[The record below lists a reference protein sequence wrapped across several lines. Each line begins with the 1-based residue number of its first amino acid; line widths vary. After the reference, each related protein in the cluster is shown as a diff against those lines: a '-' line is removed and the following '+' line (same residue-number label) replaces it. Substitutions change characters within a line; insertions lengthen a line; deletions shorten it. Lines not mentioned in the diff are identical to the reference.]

1 MKADGGVK
9 WINSNIIKH
18 KKELKKKVTWKIV
31 ELAEASVLYIYI
43 YIDNNNN
50 NNSSSS
56 SSNNLKKKKLS
67 VTCLYTTHVSV
78 YQAQKVY

>member
-1 MKADGGVK
+1 MKADRGVK

>member
-31 ELAEASVLYIYI
+31 ELAEASVIYI
-43 YIDNNNN
+43 NIYR
-50 NNSSSS
+50 
-56 SSNNLKKKKLS
+56 
-67 VTCLYTTHVSV
+67 
-78 YQAQKVY
+78 

>member
-1 MKADGGVK
+1 MKKKRKEKKRGDVKADGGVK

-43 YIDNNNN
+43 YI
-50 NNSSSS
+50 
-56 SSNNLKKKKLS
+56 
-67 VTCLYTTHVSV
+67 YI
-78 YQAQKVY
+78 YR

>member
-56 SSNNLKKKKLS
+56 SSNNLKKKKS
-67 VTCLYTTHVSV
+67 
-78 YQAQKVY
+78 

>member
-43 YIDNNNN
+43 YI
-50 NNSSSS
+50 
-56 SSNNLKKKKLS
+56 
-67 VTCLYTTHVSV
+67 YR
-78 YQAQKVY
+78 

>member
-1 MKADGGVK
+1 MKDDGGVK

-31 ELAEASVLYIYI
+31 ELAEASVIYI

-50 NNSSSS
+50 N
-56 SSNNLKKKKLS
+56 KKRDLM
-67 VTCLYTTHVSV
+67 
-78 YQAQKVY
+78 